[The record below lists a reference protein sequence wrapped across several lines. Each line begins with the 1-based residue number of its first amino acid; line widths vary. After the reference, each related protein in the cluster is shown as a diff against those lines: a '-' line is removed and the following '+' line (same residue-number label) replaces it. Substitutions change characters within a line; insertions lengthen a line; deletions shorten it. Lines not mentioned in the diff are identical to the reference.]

1 MLAAAALCL
10 PLAGASGCA
19 VQTRRIAATPPPGLP
34 RRVEH
39 AGTPFFADDDYYCG
53 PAALATVL
61 TAAGSAVRPQALIGD
76 VFVPGRKGSLQL
88 EMLAGARRHGAV
100 ATPIPGTLEALLRE
114 IAAGNAVVVLQNLG
128 LTWAP
133 SWHYAVAI
141 GYDLDAGHVLLRS
154 GPIARQALALRTFE
168 HTWARGG
175 HWAFVALPPGRLP
188 ATADEPEA
196 TRALVA
202 FERSADPQAAVR
214 AYAAALARWPH
225 SLTLAMGLGNAH
237 YAAGEHA
244 AAEQVFR
251 AAAHRHDAPAAYN
264 NLAVLL
270 FERGE
275 REAASLAAR
284 HALRQGGPHAGAARK
299 TLEMIESA
307 TPAR

>member
-19 VQTRRIAATPPPGLP
+19 VQTRRIAATPPQGLP
-34 RRVEH
+34 RRAEL
-39 AGTPFFADDDYYCG
+39 AGIPFFADDAYYCG

-61 TAAGSAVRPQALIGD
+61 TAAGSAVRPHALIGD

-100 ATPIPGTLEALLRE
+100 ATPIPGTLEALMRE

-128 LTWAP
+128 LAWAP

-188 ATADEPEA
+188 HSADEPDA

-202 FERSADPQAAVR
+202 FERSADPHAAVR
-214 AYAAALARWPH
+214 AYRAALARWPH
-225 SLTLAMGLGNAH
+225 SLTLAMGLGNTL
-237 YAAGEHA
+237 YAAGRHA
-244 AAEQVFR
+244 EAERVFLDAAR
-251 AAAHRHDAPAAYN
+251 HHDAPAAYN

-275 REAASLAAR
+275 HGAAR
-284 HALRQGGPHAGAARK
+284 AAARRALRQGGPHADAARA
-299 TLEMIESA
+299 TLDMIDA
-307 TPAR
+307 AGTAR